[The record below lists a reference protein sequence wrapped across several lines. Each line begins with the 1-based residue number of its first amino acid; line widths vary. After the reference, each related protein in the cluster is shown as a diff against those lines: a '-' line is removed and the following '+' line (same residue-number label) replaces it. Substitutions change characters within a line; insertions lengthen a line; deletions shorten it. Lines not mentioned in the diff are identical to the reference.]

1 MEDPRCKI
9 AAIEAEDPRCKNLL
23 SGVEIEMEDPR
34 CKSLLIRVVIGM
46 EDPRC
51 RIEAVKTEDP
61 RCKNLHMLAGDELVR
76 PTEKD
81 FSGEVPARFAT
92 EGTRDGDGLE
102 RKFLPTGE
110 HVAAAPLAGDDEGF
124 AA

>member
-1 MEDPRCKI
+1 MSLASDGVIEMEDPRCKI
-9 AAIEAEDPRCKNLL
+9 A
-23 SGVEIEMEDPR
+23 
-34 CKSLLIRVVIGM
+34 
-46 EDPRC
+46 
-51 RIEAVKTEDP
+51 AVKTEDP

-81 FSGEVPARFAT
+81 LREKVPTQFAA

-102 RKFLPTGE
+102 RKFLPARG
-110 HVAAAPLAGDDEGF
+110 HIAAAPFAGDDEGF

>member
-1 MEDPRCKI
+1 MEPKKVFFLQGSPADSIFYLRTGRAKLTVVSPYGKGSHEVIKMEDPRCKI

-34 CKSLLIRVVIGM
+34 CMSLLIRVVM

-61 RCKNLHMLAGDELVR
+61 RCKNLHMMW
-76 PTEKD
+76 
-81 FSGEVPARFAT
+81 
-92 EGTRDGDGLE
+92 
-102 RKFLPTGE
+102 
-110 HVAAAPLAGDDEGF
+110 
-124 AA
+124 